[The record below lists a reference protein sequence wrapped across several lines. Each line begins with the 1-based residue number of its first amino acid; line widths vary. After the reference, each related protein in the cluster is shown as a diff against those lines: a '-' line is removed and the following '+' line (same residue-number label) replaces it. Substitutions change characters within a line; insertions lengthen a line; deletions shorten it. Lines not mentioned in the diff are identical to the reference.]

1 MSKITNDCL
10 TPAVWHTM
18 LYNCT
23 HTATVGVKGLRPH
36 TDSCSPSS
44 DHRDRDG
51 HRERGVVGQPGSQ
64 SSGLKH
70 CYVCRTQ
77 LEALMHSTSVEGLR
91 AAGWVTPTP
100 PHRSTVAINTPN
112 QRNISY
118 YSNNFHLTADA
129 TTQ

>member
-1 MSKITNDCL
+1 
-10 TPAVWHTM
+10 
-18 LYNCT
+18 
-23 HTATVGVKGLRPH
+23 
-36 TDSCSPSS
+36 
-44 DHRDRDG
+44 
-51 HRERGVVGQPGSQ
+51 
-64 SSGLKH
+64 
-70 CYVCRTQ
+70 
-77 LEALMHSTSVEGLR
+77 MHSTSVEGLR